1 MTALA
6 RVEGASAIQGLW
18 LRRLL
23 MAAVSAALA
32 QGPARIAG
40 RQGFRTVCIS
50 PRLQWPEKKKN
61 LRFCD
66 IS

>member
-32 QGPARIAG
+32 QGPARITG
-40 RQGFRTVCIS
+40 RQGLPNRVHFTTAA
-50 PRLQWPEKKKN
+50 EA
-61 LRFCD
+61 
-66 IS
+66 

>member
-32 QGPARIAG
+32 QGPTRITG

-50 PRLQWPEKKKN
+50 PRLQWPEKRKN

>member
-6 RVEGASAIQGLW
+6 RVEGASAIRW
-18 LRRLL
+18 LRLRRWL
-23 MAAVSAALA
+23 MAAALAALA
-32 QGPARIAG
+32 QGPTRIAG
-40 RQGFRTVCIS
+40 RQGFRTVLIS

>member
-6 RVEGASAIQGLW
+6 RVQGASTIQGLW

-32 QGPARIAG
+32 HGPARITG
-40 RQGFRTVCIS
+40 RQGLPNRVHFTTASVA
-50 PRLQWPEKKKN
+50 
-61 LRFCD
+61 
-66 IS
+66 